1 MGLAPA
7 SQPRASVPDQLP
19 IFRPGSNPGLK
30 TLGSLGR
37 SAAFFGVWAMRAN
50 TLIMIVLAGV
60 FGVLAVVLVNIWLAG
75 QRSAMAQTGIV
86 QGSTVVVAAM
96 PLKFGDA
103 LSADKLREVA
113 WPAGA
118 VPAGAFKSTK
128 DLLAGDGAKQA
139 LQAIGVN
146 EPILAT
152 KITGP
157 GQRATLS
164 AVLGQGM
171 KAVSIRVN
179 DVLGVAGFVFP
190 GDRVDILLTRT
201 ARGDDGT
208 DKSFVDVLLQS
219 MKVLAIDQVADESKD
234 SPTVVKSVTLEAST
248 RDAQKLTLA
257 AGAGQLSL
265 ALRQAAA
272 SKGETTERVTL
283 SDLSGETPE
292 DVAKRQAELDRKA
305 AAEAAAAEERKR
317 ADDRIAG
324 LTQAVEKVG
333 SRLDELGKVKPAPA
347 VASAPEVKEVVKYVQ
362 PEPPKNVSVGVFR
375 GVKLETYDVPRQP

>member
-1 MGLAPA
+1 
-7 SQPRASVPDQLP
+7 
-19 IFRPGSNPGLK
+19 
-30 TLGSLGR
+30 
-37 SAAFFGVWAMRAN
+37 MRAN

-60 FGVLAVVLVNIWLAG
+60 FGILAVVLVNIWLAG
-75 QRSAMAQTGIV
+75 QRSAMADTSGV
-86 QGSTVVVAAM
+86 PRDTVVVAAVA
-96 PLKFGDA
+96 LKFGDA
-103 LSADKLREVA
+103 LSADKLREIA

-118 VPAGAFKSTK
+118 VPAGAFKTTK
-128 DLLAGDGAKQA
+128 EALAGDGARQA
-139 LQAIGVN
+139 LQAISAN
-146 EPILAT
+146 EPILAS

-190 GDRVDILLTRT
+190 GDRVDVLLTRT
-201 ARGDDGT
+201 VRDSDGA

-219 MKVLAIDQVADESKD
+219 MKVLAVDQVADESKD

-248 RDAQKLTLA
+248 KDAQKLTLA

-283 SDLSGETPE
+283 SDLTGDTPD
-292 DVAKRQAELDRKA
+292 DVAKRQAELDKKA

-317 ADDRIAG
+317 ADDKIAG

-347 VASAPEVKEVVKYVQ
+347 VASAPEVREVVKEVVKFVQ

>member
-1 MGLAPA
+1 
-7 SQPRASVPDQLP
+7 
-19 IFRPGSNPGLK
+19 
-30 TLGSLGR
+30 
-37 SAAFFGVWAMRAN
+37 
-50 TLIMIVLAGV
+50 MIVLAGV

-75 QRSAMAQTGIV
+75 QRSAMAQSGAI
-86 QGSTVVVAAM
+86 QSSTVVVAAM

-118 VPAGAFKSTK
+118 VPAGAFKTTK

-164 AVLGQGM
+164 AVLGEGM

-190 GDRVDILLTRT
+190 GDRVDVLLTRT
-201 ARGDDGT
+201 VRGDDGQ
-208 DKSFVDVLLQS
+208 DRSFVDVLLQS
-219 MKVLAIDQVADESKD
+219 MKVLAVDQVADESKD

-283 SDLSGETPE
+283 SDLTGETPA
-292 DVAKRQAELDRKA
+292 DVAARQAELDKKA
-305 AAEAAAAEERKR
+305 AAEAEAAAERKR
-317 ADDRIAG
+317 AEDKLAG
-324 LTQAVEKVG
+324 LAQAVDRVG
-333 SRLDELGKVKPAPA
+333 SQLDQLSKVKPAPA
-347 VASAPEVKEVVKYVQ
+347 VAAPEVVKEVVKYVT
-362 PEPPKNVSVGVFR
+362 PEPPARATVGVFR
-375 GVKLETYDVPRQP
+375 GVKLETYDVPRQQ

>member
-1 MGLAPA
+1 
-7 SQPRASVPDQLP
+7 
-19 IFRPGSNPGLK
+19 
-30 TLGSLGR
+30 
-37 SAAFFGVWAMRAN
+37 MRAN
-50 TLIMIVLAGV
+50 TLIMIILAGV

-75 QRSAMAQTGIV
+75 QRSAMAQTGLV

-96 PLKFGDA
+96 PLKFGDT

-118 VPAGAFKSTK
+118 VPTGAFKTTK
-128 DLLAGDGAKQA
+128 EALAGEGTRQA
-139 LQAIGVN
+139 LQTISAN
-146 EPILAT
+146 EPVLAS

-164 AVLGQGM
+164 AVLGEGM

-190 GDRVDILLTRT
+190 GDRVDVLLTRT
-201 ARGDDGT
+201 IRGDDGA
-208 DKSFVDVLLQS
+208 DRSFVDVLLQS
-219 MKVLAIDQVADESKD
+219 MKVLAIDQVADVSKD

-248 RDAQKLTLA
+248 KDAQKLTLA

-272 SKGETTERVTL
+272 SKGEVTERVTL
-283 SDLSGETPE
+283 SDLTGETPE
-292 DVAKRQAELDRKA
+292 DVAKRQAELDKKA
-305 AAEAAAAEERKR
+305 AADALAEAERKR
-317 ADDRIAG
+317 ADDKIAG
-324 LTQAVEKVG
+324 LAQAVERVG
-333 SRLDELGKVKPAPA
+333 SRLDELGKAKPIPVAVPAPPA
-347 VASAPEVKEVVKYVQ
+347 KDVVKEVIKYVQ
-362 PEPPKNVSVGVFR
+362 PEPPARATVGVFR

>member
-1 MGLAPA
+1 
-7 SQPRASVPDQLP
+7 
-19 IFRPGSNPGLK
+19 
-30 TLGSLGR
+30 
-37 SAAFFGVWAMRAN
+37 
-50 TLIMIVLAGV
+50 MIVLAGV

-75 QRSAMAQTGIV
+75 QRSAMAQTGVV

-128 DLLAGDGAKQA
+128 DLLAGDGTKQA

-164 AVLGQGM
+164 AVLGEGM

-283 SDLSGETPE
+283 SDLTGETPA
-292 DVAKRQAELDRKA
+292 DVAARQAELDRKA

-317 ADDRIAG
+317 AEDKLAG
-324 LTQAVEKVG
+324 LTQAVEQVG
-333 SRLDELGKVKPAPA
+333 NRLDQLSKVKPAPA
-347 VASAPEVKEVVKYVQ
+347 VASAPQVKEVVKEVVKYVQ
-362 PEPPKNVSVGVFR
+362 PEAPARATVGVFR
-375 GVKLETYDVPRQP
+375 GIKLETYDVPRQK

>member
-1 MGLAPA
+1 
-7 SQPRASVPDQLP
+7 
-19 IFRPGSNPGLK
+19 
-30 TLGSLGR
+30 
-37 SAAFFGVWAMRAN
+37 MRAN
-50 TLIMIVLAGV
+50 TIIMIVLAGV
-60 FGVLAVVLVNIWLAG
+60 FGVLAVVLANIWLAN
-75 QRSAMAQTGIV
+75 QRGAIAQTNEV
-86 QGSTVVVAAM
+86 QRDTVVVAAVA
-96 PLKFGDA
+96 LKFGDI

-118 VPAGAFKSTK
+118 VPAGAFKTTEELLTK
-128 DLLAGDGAKQA
+128 DLPVGGGTKQA
-139 LQAIGVN
+139 LQSIGVN
-146 EPILAT
+146 EPVLAT

-164 AVLGQGM
+164 AVLGEGM

-201 ARGDDGT
+201 VRDDDGT

-219 MKVLAIDQVADESKD
+219 MKVLAVDQVADESKD

-248 RDAQKLTLA
+248 KDAQKLTLA

-272 SKGETTERVTL
+272 SKGETTERITL
-283 SDLSGETPE
+283 SDLTGETPA
-292 DVAKRQAELDRKA
+292 DVAKRQAELDKKA
-305 AAEAAAAEERKR
+305 AAEAEAAAERKH
-317 ADDRIAG
+317 AEDKIAG
-324 LTQAVEKVG
+324 LTQAVERVG

-347 VASAPEVKEVVKYVQ
+347 VVSAPETGEVVKEVVKYVQ
-362 PEPPKNVSVGVFR
+362 PEPPKQVTVGVFR

>member
-1 MGLAPA
+1 
-7 SQPRASVPDQLP
+7 
-19 IFRPGSNPGLK
+19 
-30 TLGSLGR
+30 
-37 SAAFFGVWAMRAN
+37 MRAN

-75 QRSAMAQTGIV
+75 QRSAMAQSNGV
-86 QGSTVVVAAM
+86 QVSTVVVAAM
-96 PLKFGDA
+96 PLKFGDT
-103 LSADKLREVA
+103 LSADKLREIA

-118 VPAGAFKSTK
+118 VPAGAFKTTK
-128 DLLAGDGAKQA
+128 EALAGDGTRQA
-139 LQAIGVN
+139 LQTISAN
-146 EPILAT
+146 EPVLAS

-164 AVLGQGM
+164 AVLGEGM

-190 GDRVDILLTRT
+190 GDRVDVLLTRT
-201 ARGDDGT
+201 VRGDDGA

-219 MKVLAIDQVADESKD
+219 MKVLAIDQVADVSKD

-248 RDAQKLTLA
+248 KDAQKLTLA

-272 SKGETTERVTL
+272 GKGETTERVTL
-283 SDLSGETPE
+283 SDLTGETPD
-292 DVAKRQAELDRKA
+292 DVAKRQAELDKKA
-305 AAEAAAAEERKR
+305 AAEADAAAERKR
-317 ADDRIAG
+317 AEDKIAG
-324 LTQAVEKVG
+324 LTQAVERVG
-333 SRLDELGKVKPAPA
+333 SRLDELGKIKPAPA
-347 VASAPEVKEVVKYVQ
+347 LVTAPAPQQVVKEVVKYVQ
-362 PEPPKNVSVGVFR
+362 PEPPKNVTVGVFR

>member
-1 MGLAPA
+1 
-7 SQPRASVPDQLP
+7 
-19 IFRPGSNPGLK
+19 
-30 TLGSLGR
+30 
-37 SAAFFGVWAMRAN
+37 MRAN

-75 QRSAMAQTGIV
+75 QRSAMAQTGLV

-103 LSADKLREVA
+103 LTADKLREVA

-118 VPAGAFKSTK
+118 VPTGAFKTTK
-128 DLLAGDGAKQA
+128 DALAGEGTRQA
-139 LQAIGVN
+139 LQTISAN
-146 EPILAT
+146 EPVLAS

-164 AVLGQGM
+164 AVLGEGM

-190 GDRVDILLTRT
+190 GDRVDVLLTRSVRT
-201 ARGDDGT
+201 DDGA
-208 DKSFVDVLLQS
+208 DKSFVDVLLQG
-219 MKVLAIDQVADESKD
+219 MKVLAIDQVADVSKD

-248 RDAQKLTLA
+248 KDAQKLTLA

-283 SDLSGETPE
+283 SDLTGETPA
-292 DVAKRQAELDRKA
+292 DVAARQAELDKKA
-305 AAEAAAAEERKR
+305 AAEALAAAERKR
-317 ADDRIAG
+317 ADDKLAG
-324 LTQAVEKVG
+324 LAQAVERVG
-333 SRLDELGKVKPAPA
+333 SRLDEMGKVKPAPA
-347 VASAPEVKEVVKYVQ
+347 VTSAPEVREVVKEVVKYVQ
-362 PEPPKNVSVGVFR
+362 PEPPKNVTVGVFR

>member
-1 MGLAPA
+1 
-7 SQPRASVPDQLP
+7 
-19 IFRPGSNPGLK
+19 
-30 TLGSLGR
+30 
-37 SAAFFGVWAMRAN
+37 MRAN

-60 FGVLAVVLVNIWLAG
+60 FGVLAVVLANIWLAS
-75 QRSAMAQTGIV
+75 QRNAMARTDDV
-86 QGSTVVVAAM
+86 PRDTVVVAAV
-96 PLKFGDA
+96 PLKFGDM
-103 LSADKLREVA
+103 LTDDKLREVA

-118 VPAGAFKSTK
+118 VPAGAFKTTK
-128 DLLAGDGAKQA
+128 EALAGEGTKQA
-139 LQAIGVN
+139 LQAIGTN
-146 EPILAT
+146 EPVLAT

-164 AVLGQGM
+164 AVLGEGM

-190 GDRVDILLTRT
+190 GDRVDVLLTRT
-201 ARGDDGT
+201 ARDSDGA

-219 MKVLAIDQVADESKD
+219 MKVLAVDQVADESKD

-248 RDAQKLTLA
+248 KDAQKLTLA

-283 SDLSGETPE
+283 SDLTGETPD
-292 DVAKRQAELDRKA
+292 DVAKRQAELDKKA

-317 ADDRIAG
+317 ADDKIAG
-324 LTQAVEKVG
+324 LTQAVERVG

-347 VASAPEVKEVVKYVQ
+347 VASAPEVREVVKEVVKYVQ
-362 PEPPKNVSVGVFR
+362 PEPPKNVTVGVFR
-375 GVKLETYDVPRQP
+375 GMKLDTYDVPRQP